1 MRVSTKFAIPV
12 MLFLGLCVSV
22 AAVKTDI
29 VVDTE
34 NQGVMSLYGNHQVNG
49 EWVTD
54 YNDGILNIPHEMV
67 CLLKQVWKEEFLDKG
82 DVHVEI
88 SEKKCYVDGGESVSA
103 IFNMGSNL
111 ATGEITGKLW
121 MYEENSTDYQGVSK
135 LLSYIK
141 VSVTKAPGE
150 SSKFGRFTIDA
161 VDEDVDT
168 GDVVSV
174 FRIQALDSEFSVVGD
189 LSGENTVFTGFASAS
204 LNEAIYNLNG
214 TGDTSISYNDRFICF
229 KAGNSNED
237 CFPRALDDPNVYVNV
252 WNYGIYN
259 ADGSRYFETVGPLT
273 IDGVNYALVGNFG
286 GVLQTNDGNGPGNV
300 QRGTGVASDAEFYT
314 NKSISMDANGVSQ
327 PMLLNWLFKT
337 HSVPPSVAKRK
348 SQIDDNSGIQFT
360 LTADKLGDPS
370 ALDPDIA
377 KSIGPIPRSVF
388 DAPLKAKAGTLL

>member
-121 MYEENSTDYQGVSK
+121 MYDENSTDYQGVSK

-174 FRIQALDSEFSVVGD
+174 FRIQAVDSEFSVVGD
-189 LSGENTVFTGFASAS
+189 ISGENTVFTGFASAS